1 MNKRAFLSNMNSLR
15 GVAIFSIMT
24 VHLWFVPQDS
34 VETTSI
40 YLKLISVT
48 REILFHD
55 STIFFI
61 FISGFLF
68 EYLSS
73 RYSSQEYYK
82 SKFKNILLPY
92 LILST
97 GILIYN
103 FLLKEVSFTF
113 SDLLNTLTFGEAQ
126 FQYWYIPFICLVF
139 LISPLLL
146 KIPDDKLT
154 LILPILILLP
164 MLGTRTGTTI
174 SLGQYVY
181 FLPIYITGM
190 IFSINYERVIL
201 VLEKRFLLLFVAIV
215 ISTCLIILAKL
226 FDLSF
231 SFISL
236 YESFHYIQKM
246 FILLFLIVFFK
257 KIEHIDIKILNV
269 LAKYSFALFF
279 THTLVDS
286 LVRDKFYDLFA
297 TSSFIIIP
305 ISIFYT
311 LMIISIT
318 LLFCM
323 SIKKLFIGHSRYV
336 IGV

>member
-139 LISPLLL
+139 LISPL
-146 KIPDDKLT
+146 
-154 LILPILILLP
+154 LLP